1 MKEIYNGQTVALGG
15 PNLVTKELVVDDST
29 GEKAEFTYDKTTGAI
44 AVQDE
49 VDEDSVNPVTSRAV
63 AKAIEQ
69 GGGGGSDLPEY
80 TAADE
85 GKVLGVVVSG
95 VEQTADI
102 EWIEPQ
108 GAGVVEVQYS
118 SAATMFDTVKD
129 AYLAGQDVI
138 ISKASAN
145 HRYKSVFQLIGV
157 KRAKDP
163 ETQLPTGDPEQFLFA
178 AVDTSGSDAK
188 KHLCNCVVTLTASEL
203 SYEETP
209 ILPSYPTNNTTYA
222 GKVLRINDSS
232 SPAPE
237 WSTINELE
245 LIPVSALSAGTAE
258 TLYGVIGNAIS
269 AGKLPV
275 LVTANSTNSDDKRY
289 WPLTRIENIPDPSY
303 GFNAYRFT
311 VIEQVYNSGSS
322 PMLYDLYQE
331 DIIVAHENTTDA
343 YSASAHRYQVAT
355 AVAQTSFD
363 PFTA

>member
-1 MKEIYNGQTVALGG
+1 MNEIYNGQTVALGG

-49 VDEDSVNPVTSRAV
+49 VDKDSVNPVTGRAV

-85 GKVLGVVVSG
+85 DKVLGVVVSG
-95 VEQTADI
+95 ETADI
-102 EWIEPQ
+102 EWVEPQ
-108 GAGVVEVQYS
+108 GAAVVEVQYS
-118 SAATMFDTVKD
+118 TAAAMFDTVKD

-157 KRAKDP
+157 RRAVDP
-163 ETQLPTGDPEQFLFA
+163 ETGYRTGDPDQFLFG
-178 AVDTSGSDAK
+178 AVDTSGADAK
-188 KHLCNCVVTLTASEL
+188 KHLCNCVVTLDASTL
-203 SYEETP
+203 SYVESP
-209 ILPSYPTNNTTYA
+209 ILPSYPSNSSYA
-222 GKVLRINDSS
+222 GKVLRISAGN

-245 LIPVSALSAGTAE
+245 LIPVSALNAGTAE

-275 LVTANSTNSDDKRY
+275 LVTANSTNSADKRY
-289 WPLTRIENIPDPSY
+289 WPLTHIENIPDPSY

-311 VIEQVYNSGSS
+311 VIEQVFNSGSS

-331 DIIVAHENTTDA
+331 DIIVAHENTDDA

>member
-108 GAGVVEVQYS
+108 GAGVVEVKYS

-138 ISKASAN
+138 IRKPSSV
-145 HRYKSVFQLIGV
+145 HRYESIFQLIGV
-157 KRAKDP
+157 RRAVDP
-163 ETQLPTGDPEQFLFA
+163 ETGYHTGDPDQFLFG
-178 AVDTSGSDAK
+178 AVDTSNENANR
-188 KHLCNCVVTLTASEL
+188 HLCNCVVTLDASTL
-203 SYEETP
+203 SYVESP
-209 ILPSYPTNNTTYA
+209 ILPSYPSNASYA
-222 GKVLRINDSS
+222 GKVLRISDGN

-237 WSTINELE
+237 WATINEVQ
-245 LIPVSALSAGTAE
+245 LIPVSALNATIAE

-269 AGKLPV
+269 AGKLAV
-275 LVTANSTNSDDKRY
+275 LVTANSTNSGDKRY
-289 WPLTRIENIPDPSY
+289 WPLTHIENIPDPSY

-331 DIIVAHENTTDA
+331 DIIVGHDNGTDT
-343 YSASAHRYQVAT
+343 YNASAHRYQVAT
-355 AVAQTSFD
+355 AVAQASFD